1 MLSKAKS
8 PVSLSITF
16 IEVNEK
22 LLQYIWQFQYYNNSE
37 LETTT
42 GESLAIISPGHLN
55 TNQGPDFLE
64 AKIKIGETLLA
75 GSIELHLKTSD
86 WHRHNHDSDKNYKN
100 VILHVVYKNDM
111 PEDKHPV
118 LELQPLIS
126 NLLLEKYSRLM
137 STGTF
142 IPCSNSIIQVNEL
155 TWFSWKERLLAE
167 RLTRKS
173 KRIFELLSI
182 TNYHWEEVFWWLLAR
197 NFGMKVNADAF
208 EDIARSIPV
217 NILAKHKHQIHQIE
231 ALLFG
236 QGNLL
241 KGDFNDDYPKLL
253 QREYRFLKKKY
264 ILTDVHSSVQHLRM
278 RPGNFPNIRLAE
290 LAVVIKQ
297 STHLFTKIIEA
308 VRIEDI
314 KELFN
319 AKANDYWHYHYVF
332 DNPGKFKPKVI
343 GVEMV
348 NNILI
353 NTVVPMIF
361 AYGIYHNNESLKS
374 RALVYLE
381 QIQSENNSIISGFRD
396 LKLEIVSAYDS
407 QALIELKN
415 EYCSKKRCLACSVGN
430 AILRN

>member
-1 MLSKAKS
+1 MLRNAKS
-8 PVSLSITF
+8 ASSLQIPF
-16 IEVNEK
+16 VEVNEK

-37 LETTT
+37 LETIS
-42 GESLAIISPGHLN
+42 GESLTIISPGRLN
-55 TNQGPDFLE
+55 SNQGPDFLE
-64 AKIKIGETLLA
+64 AKIKIGETVLA

-86 WHRHNHDSDKNYKN
+86 WHRHNHDSDRNYKN
-100 VILHVVYKNDM
+100 VILHVVYENDI
-111 PEDKHPV
+111 PKDKHPV
-118 LELQPLIS
+118 LELQPRIS
-126 NLLLEKYSRLM
+126 NILLEKYSRLIT
-137 STGTF
+137 TGAF
-142 IPCSNSIIQVNEL
+142 IPCSSSIIKVNEL
-155 TWFSWKERLLAE
+155 IWLSWKERLLAE

-197 NFGMKVNADAF
+197 NFGMKVNADAL
-208 EDIARSIPV
+208 EDIARSIPI

-241 KGDFNDDYPKLL
+241 EGDFNDDYPKLL
-253 QREYRFLKKKY
+253 QREYKFLKKKY
-264 ILTDVHSSVQHLRM
+264 KLTDVHSSVQLLRM
-278 RPGNFPNIRLAE
+278 RPGNFPTIRLAE
-290 LAVVIKQ
+290 LAAVIKQ
-297 STHLFTKIIEA
+297 STHLFTKIIE
-308 VRIEDI
+308 VERIQDV

-319 AKANDYWHYHYVF
+319 AQANDYWHYHYVF
-332 DNPGKFKPKVI
+332 DNSGKFKPKMI
-343 GVEMV
+343 GVEMI

-374 RALVYLE
+374 KALVYLE

-396 LKLEIVSAYDS
+396 LKLDIASAYDS

-415 EYCSKKRCLACSVGN
+415 EYCSKKRCLSCSVGN